1 MMLVELP
8 YGETHLTAELP
19 DEQEIHILEGK
30 LQSYRPEMSE
40 AELIRYA
47 MEHPIGS
54 PRLSEL
60 AEGKQN
66 VVLICSDHTR
76 PVPSRLIIPEM
87 LREIRKGSPEAQ
99 VTLLIATGCHRSMLD
114 SELIS
119 KFGEE
124 IVSKE
129 TIVIHDCEDEAQL
142 VKIGTLPSGGE
153 LVINRLAVEAD
164 LVCAEGFI
172 EPHFFAGFSGGR
184 KSILPGIASRT
195 CVHYN
200 HNAAFIDDPHS
211 RMGILED
218 NPIHRDMLYAA
229 KAAKLA
235 YIVNVVIDE
244 EKRVIGA
251 FAGDSNHAH
260 LKGTEFVKEL
270 MGADAVPS
278 DLVLTTNNGYPLDQN
293 VYQMVKGI
301 CTAEAACRDGG
312 VIIAAGECRDGIGGD
327 SFFRTFR
334 DCSDVSAL
342 LEEFRNTPPEE
353 TITDQWQSQIFA
365 RILEK
370 HKVIFIS
377 GVDDAIIRDF
387 HMIPAHTMAEALAI
401 AGDLLKK
408 EKYTITVIPQGISV
422 IPYVK

>member
-1 MMLVELP
+1 MLVELP

-19 DEQEIHILEGK
+19 DDREIRVLEGK

-60 AEGKQN
+60 AAGKQN

-87 LREIRKGSPEAQ
+87 LKEIRKGNPEAQ
-99 VTLLIATGCHRSMLD
+99 ITLLIATGCHRSMLD
-114 SELIS
+114 SELIN

-129 TIVIHDCEDEAQL
+129 RIVIHDCEDETQL
-142 VKIGTLPSGGE
+142 VRIGTLPSRGE
-153 LVINRLAVEAD
+153 LVINRLAAEAD

-229 KAAKLA
+229 RTAKLA

-244 EKRVIGA
+244 EKKVIGA
-251 FAGDSNHAH
+251 FAGDCSEAH

-327 SFFRTFR
+327 SFYRTFR
-334 DCSDVSAL
+334 DCSDVTAL
-342 LEEFRNTPPEE
+342 LQEFRNTPPEE

-370 HKVIFIS
+370 HKVIFVS

-387 HMIPAHTMAEALAI
+387 HMIPAHTMTEALNI
-401 AGDLLKK
+401 ARDLLKK
-408 EKYTITVIPQGISV
+408 ETYTITVIPQGISV

>member
-1 MMLVELP
+1 MLVELP
-8 YGETHLTAELP
+8 YGDTFLTAELP
-19 DEQEIHILEGK
+19 DDQEIRILEGK

-40 AELIRYA
+40 AELIRLA

-54 PRLSEL
+54 PRLCEL
-60 AEGKQN
+60 AKGKQK

-87 LREIRKGSPEAQ
+87 LKEIREGNPEAQ
-99 VTLLIATGCHRSMLD
+99 ITLLIATGCHRSMLD
-114 SELIS
+114 SELIN

-124 IVSKE
+124 IFSKE
-129 TIVIHDCEDEAQL
+129 KIVVHDCEDEAQL
-142 VKIGTLPSGGE
+142 VRIGTLPSGGE

-211 RMGILED
+211 RMGILKG

-229 KAAKLA
+229 QAAKLA

-244 EKRVIGA
+244 DKKVIGA
-251 FAGDSNHAH
+251 FAGDSNAAH
-260 LKGTEFVKEL
+260 LKSTEFVKEL

-278 DLVLTTNNGYPLDQN
+278 DLVITTNNGYPLDRN

-301 CTAEAACRDGG
+301 CTAEAACREGG

-327 SFFRTFR
+327 SFYRTFR
-334 DCSDVSAL
+334 ECSDITAL
-342 LEEFRNTPPEE
+342 LEEFRKTPPEE

-377 GVDDAIIRDF
+377 GMDDDIIRDF
-387 HMIPAHTMAEALAI
+387 HMIPAHSMQEALAK
-401 AGDLLKK
+401 AEDLLQK
-408 EKYTITVIPQGISV
+408 EHYTVTVIPQGISV
-422 IPYVK
+422 IPYV